1 MVVVE
6 SKSKSRPL
14 RYIDSFPLPSL
25 QQQSPTDFAIPLSLS
40 LSLFFWRSL
49 RVQCFLA
56 AVAIPNSKSESRDES
71 GLQAKMYRGIPGSV
85 SKTRRR
91 LD

>member
-25 QQQSPTDFAIPLSLS
+25 QEQSPTDFAIPLSLS

-49 RVQCFLA
+49 RV
-56 AVAIPNSKSESRDES
+56 
-71 GLQAKMYRGIPGSV
+71 
-85 SKTRRR
+85 
-91 LD
+91 